1 MAIEDSRHV
10 LWRGWGVDGIPLDGA
25 LDGGRLAPMD
35 FPVTGTWLARTT
47 GLPDGLC
54 TNVVKAAE
62 SELGS
67 LNLNLGRH
75 FVQKVQNETQLRREI
90 WRKRSTLK
98 GKFGPF
104 EMASRRGRDRLL
116 RRQS

>member
-1 MAIEDSRHV
+1 
-10 LWRGWGVDGIPLDGA
+10 
-25 LDGGRLAPMD
+25 MD

-75 FVQKVQNETQLRREI
+75 FVQKVQLFTKLRRAQ
-90 WRKRSTLK
+90 RSSQGYSLK
-98 GKFGPF
+98 VP
-104 EMASRRGRDRLL
+104 RRSCEARDMTALGGAI
-116 RRQS
+116 